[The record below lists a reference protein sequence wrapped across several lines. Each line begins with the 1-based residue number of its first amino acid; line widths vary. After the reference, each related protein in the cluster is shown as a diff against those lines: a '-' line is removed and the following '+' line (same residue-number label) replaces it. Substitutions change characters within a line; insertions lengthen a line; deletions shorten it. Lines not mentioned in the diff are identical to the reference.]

1 MHNKV
6 LNIFIY
12 PHGAKTNEDIL
23 HKLAALDSM
32 FKKFL
37 IYSILWWV

>member
-1 MHNKV
+1 MHNIV

-12 PHGAKTNEDIL
+12 PHGSKTNEEIL
-23 HKLAALDSM
+23 HKLAALVSR

-37 IYSILWWV
+37 IYSIVG